1 MNSEIDRRVK
11 RLQTAIDVHLGGG
24 REAFHRYSRYEIRKL
39 WPYTDGEISFE
50 TTTKLLRES
59 SFSGRGEE
67 ERKVD
72 VEKLMENVESY
83 FLSRI
88 EEEEKKEE
96 EKTFSGLNASICARD
111 VFDSRESA
119 FVAEMR
125 NKVVNEQRLSQTLR
139 VELKKAKKDNE
150 RAMKYIS
157 NRTEQNEEYVKQV
170 YDSVE
175 TWMRKATEMEEERDS
190 HRERCEKLEK
200 ENRMLRNGER
210 FELLREKMIVRERKL
225 KERLEEALRLVEVL
239 RLEGIEKDAE
249 LIRNRGERRVK

>member
-1 MNSEIDRRVK
+1 MNKDDIDRLVK
-11 RLQTAIDVHLGGG
+11 RLQTAIEVHLG
-24 REAFHRYSRYEIRKL
+24 AQKASHQYSRYEIRKL
-39 WPYTDGEISFE
+39 WPYTEQEISFE

-59 SFSGRGEE
+59 RSGGGEE

-72 VEKLMENVESY
+72 VEKLMANVRSY
-83 FLSRI
+83 FLSQKKE
-88 EEEEKKEE
+88 EEEEK
-96 EKTFSGLNASICARD
+96 TLTSICARD

-125 NKVVNEQRLSQTLR
+125 TKVVHERRLSQTLR
-139 VELKKAKKDNE
+139 VELKKAKKENE
-150 RAMKYIS
+150 RAMKDIT
-157 NRTEQNEEYVKQV
+157 NRTEQNEAYVKQV

-210 FELLREKMIVRERKL
+210 FELLRKKMIVRERKL
-225 KERLEEALRLVEVL
+225 KERLEEALRLVDVL

>member
-1 MNSEIDRRVK
+1 MNKDDIDRLVK
-11 RLQTAIDVHLGGG
+11 RLQTAIEVHLG
-24 REAFHRYSRYEIRKL
+24 AQKASHQYSRYEIRKL
-39 WPYTDGEISFE
+39 WPYTEQEISFE
-50 TTTKLLRES
+50 TTTKLLREGR
-59 SFSGRGEE
+59 SGRGEE

-72 VEKLMENVESY
+72 VEKLMENVRSY
-83 FLSRI
+83 FLSK
-88 EEEEKKEE
+88 KKEE
-96 EKTFSGLNASICARD
+96 KEEKTLSGVTSICARD

-125 NKVVNEQRLSQTLR
+125 TKVVHERRLSQTLR
-139 VELKKAKKDNE
+139 VELKKAKKESE
-150 RAMKYIS
+150 RAMKDIS

-210 FELLREKMIVRERKL
+210 FELLRKKMIVRERKL
-225 KERLEEALRLVEVL
+225 KERLEEALRLVDVL

>member
-1 MNSEIDRRVK
+1 MNSEIDRLVK

-24 REAFHRYSRYEIRKL
+24 QKAFHRYSRYEMRKL

-59 SFSGRGEE
+59 SSSGRGEE
-67 ERKVD
+67 ERKVN

-96 EKTFSGLNASICARD
+96 EKTFSGGASICARD

-150 RAMKYIS
+150 RAMKDIS

>member
-1 MNSEIDRRVK
+1 M
-11 RLQTAIDVHLGGG
+11 
-24 REAFHRYSRYEIRKL
+24 
-39 WPYTDGEISFE
+39 
-50 TTTKLLRES
+50 TTKLLRES
-59 SFSGRGEE
+59 SSGRGEE

-72 VEKLMENVESY
+72 VEKLMANVESY
-83 FLSRI
+83 FLSQKKE
-88 EEEEKKEE
+88 EEEEKN
-96 EKTFSGLNASICARD
+96 FIGGASICARD

-150 RAMKYIS
+150 RAMKDIS

-170 YDSVE
+170 YGSVE

>member
-1 MNSEIDRRVK
+1 M
-11 RLQTAIDVHLGGG
+11 
-24 REAFHRYSRYEIRKL
+24 
-39 WPYTDGEISFE
+39 
-50 TTTKLLRES
+50 
-59 SFSGRGEE
+59 
-67 ERKVD
+67 D
-72 VEKLMENVESY
+72 VEKLMANVRSY
-83 FLSRI
+83 FLSQKK
-88 EEEEKKEE
+88 EEEEK
-96 EKTFSGLNASICARD
+96 TLTSICARD

-125 NKVVNEQRLSQTLR
+125 TKVVHERRLSQTLR
-139 VELKKAKKDNE
+139 VELKKAKKESE
-150 RAMKYIS
+150 RAMKDIS

-170 YDSVE
+170 CDSVE

-190 HRERCEKLEK
+190 HRERCANLEK

-210 FELLREKMIVRERKL
+210 FKLLREKMIVRERKL

>member
-1 MNSEIDRRVK
+1 MNKNEIDRRLK
-11 RLQTAIDVHLGGG
+11 RLQSAIEVHLG
-24 REAFHRYSRYEIRKL
+24 AQKASHQYSRYEIRKL
-39 WPYTDGEISFE
+39 WPYTEQEISFE

-59 SFSGRGEE
+59 RSGGGEE

-72 VEKLMENVESY
+72 VEKLMANVRSY
-83 FLSRI
+83 FISQKKE
-88 EEEEKKEE
+88 EEEEK
-96 EKTFSGLNASICARD
+96 TLTSICARD

-125 NKVVNEQRLSQTLR
+125 TKVVHERRLSQTLR
-139 VELKKAKKDNE
+139 VELKKAKKESE
-150 RAMKYIS
+150 RAMKDIS
-157 NRTEQNEEYVKQV
+157 NRTEQNEGYVKQV
-170 YDSVE
+170 CDSVE
-175 TWMRKATEMEEERDS
+175 TWMRKATEMEEERK
-190 HRERCEKLEK
+190 KLEK

>member
-1 MNSEIDRRVK
+1 
-11 RLQTAIDVHLGGG
+11 
-24 REAFHRYSRYEIRKL
+24 
-39 WPYTDGEISFE
+39 
-50 TTTKLLRES
+50 
-59 SFSGRGEE
+59 
-67 ERKVD
+67 
-72 VEKLMENVESY
+72 MENVESY

-150 RAMKYIS
+150 RAMKDIS

>member
-1 MNSEIDRRVK
+1 MNKDDIDRLVK
-11 RLQTAIDVHLGGG
+11 RLQTAIEVHLG
-24 REAFHRYSRYEIRKL
+24 AQKASHQYSLYEIRKL
-39 WPYTDGEISFE
+39 WPYTEQEISFE

-59 SFSGRGEE
+59 RSGGGEE

-72 VEKLMENVESY
+72 VEKLMANVRSY
-83 FLSRI
+83 FLSQKK
-88 EEEEKKEE
+88 EKEE
-96 EKTFSGLNASICARD
+96 EKTLSDGASICARD
-111 VFDSRESA
+111 VLDSRESA

-125 NKVVNEQRLSQTLR
+125 TKVVHERRLSQTLR
-139 VELKKAKKDNE
+139 VELKKAKKESE
-150 RAMKYIS
+150 RAMKDIT
-157 NRTEQNEEYVKQV
+157 NRTEHNEAYVKQV

-210 FELLREKMIVRERKL
+210 FELLRKKMIVRERKL
-225 KERLEEALRLVEVL
+225 KERLEEALRLVDVL

>member
-1 MNSEIDRRVK
+1 MNTEIDRLVK
-11 RLQTAIDVHLGGG
+11 RLQTAIEVHLG
-24 REAFHRYSRYEIRKL
+24 AQKASHQYSRYEIRKL
-39 WPYTDGEISFE
+39 WPYTEQEISFE

-59 SFSGRGEE
+59 RSGGGED

-72 VEKLMENVESY
+72 VEKLMANVRSY
-83 FLSRI
+83 FLSQKK
-88 EEEEKKEE
+88 EKEE
-96 EKTFSGLNASICARD
+96 EKTLSDGASICARD

-125 NKVVNEQRLSQTLR
+125 TKVVHERRLSQTLR
-139 VELKKAKKDNE
+139 VELKKAKKESE
-150 RAMKYIS
+150 RAMKDIT
-157 NRTEQNEEYVKQV
+157 NRTEQNEVYVKQV

-210 FELLREKMIVRERKL
+210 FELLREKMIVRERNL
-225 KERLEEALRLVEVL
+225 KERLEEALRLVDVL

>member
-1 MNSEIDRRVK
+1 MNTEIDRLVK
-11 RLQTAIDVHLGGG
+11 RLHTAIEVHLG
-24 REAFHRYSRYEIRKL
+24 AQKASHQYSRYEIRKL
-39 WPYTDGEISFE
+39 WPYTEQEISFE
-50 TTTKLLRES
+50 TTTQLLRES
-59 SFSGRGEE
+59 RSGGGED

-72 VEKLMENVESY
+72 VEKLMANVRSY
-83 FLSRI
+83 FLSQKK
-88 EEEEKKEE
+88 EKEE
-96 EKTFSGLNASICARD
+96 EKTLSDGASICARD

-125 NKVVNEQRLSQTLR
+125 TKVVHERRLSQTLR
-139 VELKKAKKDNE
+139 VELKKAKKESE
-150 RAMKYIS
+150 RAMKDIT
-157 NRTEQNEEYVKQV
+157 NRTEQNEVYVKQV

-225 KERLEEALRLVEVL
+225 KERLEEALRLVDVL

>member
-1 MNSEIDRRVK
+1 MNTEIDRLVK
-11 RLQTAIDVHLGGG
+11 RLQTAIEVHLGAQK
-24 REAFHRYSRYEIRKL
+24 AFHQYSRYEIRKL
-39 WPYTDGEISFE
+39 WPYTEQEISFE
-50 TTTKLLRES
+50 ATTKLLRES
-59 SFSGRGEE
+59 RSGGGEE

-72 VEKLMENVESY
+72 VEKLMANVRSY
-83 FLSRI
+83 FLSQKKE
-88 EEEEKKEE
+88 EEEEK
-96 EKTFSGLNASICARD
+96 TLTSICARD

-125 NKVVNEQRLSQTLR
+125 TKVVHERRLSQTLR
-139 VELKKAKKDNE
+139 VELKKAKKESE
-150 RAMKYIS
+150 RAMKDIS

-170 YDSVE
+170 CDSVE
-175 TWMRKATEMEEERDS
+175 TWMRKATEIEEERT
-190 HRERCEKLEK
+190 KLEK

>member
-1 MNSEIDRRVK
+1 MNKDDIDRLVK
-11 RLQTAIDVHLGGG
+11 RLQSALEVHLG
-24 REAFHRYSRYEIRKL
+24 AQKASHQYSRYEIRKL
-39 WPYTDGEISFE
+39 WPYTEQEISFE

-59 SFSGRGEE
+59 RSGVGEE

-72 VEKLMENVESY
+72 VEKLMANVRSY
-83 FLSRI
+83 FLSQKK
-88 EEEEKKEE
+88 EKEE
-96 EKTFSGLNASICARD
+96 EKTLSDGASICARD

-125 NKVVNEQRLSQTLR
+125 TKVVNERRLSQTLR
-139 VELKKAKKDNE
+139 VELKKAKKESE
-150 RAMKYIS
+150 RAMKDIS
-157 NRTEQNEEYVKQV
+157 NRTEQNEAYVKQV